1 MSEEINAS
9 TILEETERDPRD
21 YDLTR
26 FIPYRETISNIE
38 FMLDL
43 PDTNIILDQ
52 GRYGACGG
60 FALALS
66 LSIYLYQRTH
76 KWIDFAQM
84 IFYGTRYDDDYQGV
98 GVYLRQLI
106 KVLYKEGAFFRRDF
120 NIMEEMPEL
129 KRLVK
134 QFKENNPDLVEQ
146 AKIFCP
152 EGYAFIERKKV
163 EGIQSALEAR
173 MGVIMSIDAAAGM
186 GNIPGGYI
194 DYDMKFSNTKRHAV
208 TPTGWCIHNDRPY
221 WIIPNSWG
229 EDSGD
234 RGILYIDCKRPIYD
248 VITYSFDIVPVKT
261 KRKRIEFVMGSSE
274 FTADGE
280 VKTFETAPY
289 IKNGRTY
296 LPVRFVAENLGA
308 SVEWN
313 AETGTATIRSE
324 EAIITIS
331 DRSNVLTINGEATQ
345 MDVCPEIANGRMMAP
360 IRFIA
365 QALNCTVDWEKKENK
380 AVITAL

>member
-1 MSEEINAS
+1 MSEAITDN

-26 FIPYRETISNIE
+26 FVPYREDISNIE

-43 PDTNIILDQ
+43 PDMDIILDQ
-52 GRYGACGG
+52 GHYGSCGG

-76 KWIDFAQM
+76 KWIDFAPY
-84 IFYGTRYDDDYQGV
+84 IFYGTRYDDDYQGK
-98 GVYLRQLI
+98 GVYMRQLI
-106 KVLYKEGAFFRRDF
+106 KVLYKEGAFFRRDCD
-120 NIMEEMPEL
+120 IEEEMPEL
-129 KRLVK
+129 KKLVED
-134 QFKENNPDLVEQ
+134 FKAEHPDLVEQ
-146 AKIFCP
+146 AKAFCP

-163 EGIQSALEAR
+163 EGIQTALESR
-173 MGVIMSIDAAAGM
+173 MGIIISIDVAAGM
-186 GNIPGGYI
+186 GNIPGGFI
-194 DYDMKFSNTKRHAV
+194 DYDRNFSDTERHCV
-208 TPTGWCIHNDRPY
+208 TVAGWVIHNDRPY

-229 EDSGD
+229 ADKGYRGFLFFDS
-234 RGILYIDCKRPIYD
+234 KRKIYD
-248 VITYSFDIVPVKT
+248 VITYSDTIIPIKN
-261 KRKRIEFVMGSSE
+261 KCKRIEFVIGSSE

-280 VKTFETAPY
+280 VKTFETVPY

-331 DRSNVLTINGEATQ
+331 DRSDILTINGEDTK
-345 MDVCPEIANGRMMAP
+345 MDVTPEISNGRMMAP

-365 QALNCTVDWEKKENK
+365 EALNCAVGWNGKENK